1 MTLFKNKYRIES
13 ARLPGWD
20 YTAEGYY
27 YVTIFT
33 KNRLHYFGCVV
44 NDDLLLHPM
53 GEIVAEE
60 WLRTPTLRSNV
71 EVDEWVVMPNHM
83 HGILVITRR
92 IPSKSETFQRNTQD
106 SETFQRNTQDSETFQ
121 RNVST
126 LKANSLGSI
135 IGQFK
140 GACTKRIW
148 EEIDPEFGWQTR
160 FWDRIIRDAA
170 ELDRARAYIRNN
182 PLNWEKDQNNE
193 PGLYM

>member
-1 MTLFKNKYRIES
+1 
-13 ARLPGWD
+13 
-20 YTAEGYY
+20 
-27 YVTIFT
+27 
-33 KNRLHYFGCVV
+33 
-44 NDDLLLHPM
+44 
-53 GEIVAEE
+53 
-60 WLRTPTLRSNV
+60 LRTPTLRSNV
-71 EVDEWVVMPNHM
+71 ELDEWVVMPNHM
-83 HGILVITRR
+83 HGILVITKR
-92 IPSKSETFQRNTQD
+92 IAPESETSPQ
-106 SETFQRNTQDSETFQ
+106 TFQ

-126 LKANSLGSI
+126 PARLKANSLGSI

-148 EEIDPEFGWQTR
+148 EEISHEYGWQTR

>member
-27 YVTIFT
+27 YVTICT

-92 IPSKSETFQRNTQD
+92 IPSK